1 MFNQNFIL
9 IGDCASIASYCN
21 QLYLITESYYYG
33 TETEIFAYFN
43 NLEESEETSERSFY
57 EWLLIYGTHALA
69 TFKLKQMEE
78 KDKKG

>member
-1 MFNQNFIL
+1 M
-9 IGDCASIASYCN
+9 
-21 QLYLITESYYYG
+21 ITESYYYYG

-78 KDKKG
+78 KGGKVEHFHRN